1 MYILEKYYQH
11 IDKRR
16 LSFSFKNTTTN
27 PWEKFTQDHKVG
39 DECFGTIKNTTTFGL
54 FLTIKNSE
62 LDGMVHYKDL
72 SWSEKESELSKYR
85 KGQDVKCKILEIN
98 QENEKIRLGIKQLA
112 DDPFEFLENKKT
124 GDIVTAIVDS
134 STKNGIYVHVGNK
147 NLSIFIKQN
156 QLAKEIINARPSR
169 FTRGD
174 RVDSMIIEKNNSKKT
189 VTLSIK
195 ALEEKQS
202 KDVLK
207 KYGSEASGGVLGELL
222 GPFINKSFL

>member
-1 MYILEKYYQH
+1 M
-11 IDKRR
+11 
-16 LSFSFKNTTTN
+16 
-27 PWEKFTQDHKVG
+27 
-39 DECFGTIKNTTTFGL
+39 
-54 FLTIKNSE
+54 
-62 LDGMVHYKDL
+62 
-72 SWSEKESELSKYR
+72 
-85 KGQDVKCKILEIN
+85 
-98 QENEKIRLGIKQLA
+98 
-112 DDPFEFLENKKT
+112 NKKLT
-124 GDIVTAIVDS
+124 DTVTAIVDQS
-134 STKNGIYVHVGNK
+134 SKNGIYVHVGNK

-156 QLAKEIINARPSR
+156 QLAKESINARPSR

-222 GPFINKSFL
+222 GPLIKKKKSKK